1 MIPQRL
7 SSLCLIS
14 PNGCGWLYPP
24 AEDSGLREAKPP
36 VLQLSDCLCFYLG
49 LFLHGHLVEQV
60 PLRQKPRK
68 KTQGFFTM
76 SRRRISCKDLG
87 HADCQGWLFKK
98 KEKGSFLGNKWKK
111 FWVVLKEASLYWYT
125 SQMAEKADGFINLP
139 EFIVD
144 RATESKKKHA
154 FKISHPQ
161 IKTFYFAAEN
171 VQEMNVWLNKLGL
184 AVSHHESTEK
194 TEECYSESEHEE
206 TEIAVQTTPPL
217 HSAERPPNLTVTS
230 SPLNKASH
238 ASSPETRAKP
248 LASSGSSSSKG
259 PYSERQSCL
268 DTSNSSTSEE
278 PRHTITFA
286 IQVHVDGAARA
297 ESMKIDNS
305 LVQSE
310 SGFLNSLS
318 SEDTS
323 SLTSSTD
330 LLSLP
335 DEPTETRT
343 LDREQN
349 KGSDDEMEKMYK
361 SIEQASLSPIGDRRP
376 STKNELRKSFVKRSK
391 NPSINEKL
399 HKIRT
404 LTSTLKCKEHDLAMI
419 NQLLEDPELTAR
431 KYRKWKDTNTML
443 IQDLYQKQS
452 APQENSKG
460 KPLEPLKPSVTPVQ
474 SSI

>member
-343 LDREQN
+343 LDRDLI
-349 KGSDDEMEKMYK
+349 GSHRTD
-361 SIEQASLSPIGDRRP
+361 
-376 STKNELRKSFVKRSK
+376 
-391 NPSINEKL
+391 L
-399 HKIRT
+399 HF
-404 LTSTLKCKEHDLAMI
+404 
-419 NQLLEDPELTAR
+419 
-431 KYRKWKDTNTML
+431 
-443 IQDLYQKQS
+443 
-452 APQENSKG
+452 
-460 KPLEPLKPSVTPVQ
+460 
-474 SSI
+474 

>member
-217 HSAERPPNLTVTS
+217 HSAERPPNL
-230 SPLNKASH
+230 
-238 ASSPETRAKP
+238 
-248 LASSGSSSSKG
+248 
-259 PYSERQSCL
+259 
-268 DTSNSSTSEE
+268 
-278 PRHTITFA
+278 
-286 IQVHVDGAARA
+286 VHVDGAARA